1 MKLLKIIIIIF
12 LALTIEIKA
21 DTEKEII
28 NNLQKGGNLIFIR
41 HAYAP
46 GNGDPENFDIN
57 NCETQRN
64 LSQSGRLQSKKIG
77 NFFKE
82 NDIPIKLVISSE
94 WCRCKE
100 TALIAFEN
108 YQTENFLNS
117 FYSAKFAKN
126 RKMQMKKLKD
136 YVKSWN
142 GDKNLVLVTHYVV
155 ISEALNYAPSSG
167 EIVIADKNFKKLN
180 SIEINY

>member
-1 MKLLKIIIIIF
+1 MKFIKFFFIIF
-12 LALTIEIKA
+12 ITFPSSIKA
-21 DTEKEII
+21 DLNQELSLELK
-28 NNLQKGGNLIFIR
+28 KGGKLIFIR

-46 GNGDPENFDIN
+46 GGGDPENFDIN
-57 NCETQRN
+57 NCDTQRN
-64 LSQSGRLQSKKIG
+64 LSEEGRNQAKKIG

-82 NDIPIKLVISSE
+82 NNIPIKLVISSE

-100 TALIAFEN
+100 TALIAFKN

-155 ISEALNYAPSSG
+155 ILEALNYAPSSG